1 MLTHTFD
8 RALVSLGPHTSRR
21 IVIGGI
27 LGLLGARAAD
37 FQGEARR
44 KKRKKCR
51 KGTKKCGKRCFN
63 LQTDAANCG
72 ACGAACPADRVC
84 AQGACACPV
93 GSSLVNGACIPT
105 FGCTAQA
112 DACQF
117 PQTNCPQRPDL
128 LDAFCFVTP
137 EGQPF
142 CGDLTVCVQAIAGC
156 TPVAGRPRVLLSC
169 PNCPD
174 QGDIGVCVLPVA
186 A

>member
-1 MLTHTFD
+1 MPTHTFV
-8 RALVSLGPHTSRR
+8 RAVLGLASPTSRR
-21 IVIGGI
+21 IVIGGAF
-27 LGLLGARAAD
+27 GLLSARAAER
-37 FQGEARR
+37 QGEARR

-51 KGTKKCGKRCFN
+51 KGTQKCGKRCAN

-72 ACGAACPADRVC
+72 ACGAACPGGQVC
-84 AQGACACPV
+84 TQGACGCAA
-93 GSSLVNGACIPT
+93 GTSLVQGACIPT

-117 PQTNCPQRPDL
+117 AQTNCPQRPDL

-142 CGDLTVCVQAIAGC
+142 CGDLTICVKAVAGC
-156 TPVAGRPRVLLSC
+156 TPVSGKQRVLLSC

-174 QGDIGVCVLPVA
+174 VGDIGVCVLPVA